1 MSRPLTAAGWGPA
14 RPMIVS
20 DPGKLSYFARANAVR
35 AGIRGGAYSAMP
47 GSSSVAGLS
56 GLGYTVTDHGGIG
69 IQEGTSIV
77 DQRLMPLSV
86 AGSTN
91 PSPGYVFDP
100 MVGYGDATAA
110 NSSSPNTLNSNGTML
125 VNRFFDM
132 FNSVLGRN
140 GNVSAPP
147 MVQADTGPDWGMLLG
162 VGALAIGGVWVA
174 KKVLKK

>member
-20 DPGKLSYFARANAVR
+20 DPGKLTYFARANAVR
-35 AGIRGGAYSAMP
+35 AGIRGGAYSAIP
-47 GSSSVAGLS
+47 GSSAVAGLS
-56 GLGYTVTDHGGIG
+56 GLGYTVTDHGGTG
-69 IQEGTSIV
+69 IQEGTGIV
-77 DQRLMPLSV
+77 DRRLMPFSV

-100 MVGYGDATAA
+100 MVGYGDATAGTA
-110 NSSSPNTLNSNGTML
+110 NSAPNTLNSNGTML
-125 VNRFFDM
+125 VDRFFNM

-140 GNVSAPP
+140 QNSAPP
-147 MVQADTGPDWGMLLG
+147 LVQADTGPDWGMLLG

-174 KKVLKK
+174 KKVFKK